1 MATKD
6 TPVTD
11 EKSTT
16 VETKT
21 TKHHLHHSPLWW
33 VLGTLAGV
41 LVLMLIA
48 GAVRHHM
55 WQQRSLTTTD
65 FRPGQSHTGN
75 RYDREGRGGAFGGG
89 MMGGTTNNS
98 TMVSGV
104 ITAIDGA
111 TLTVAGNGTTKA
123 VITNDD
129 TTEYFGA
136 AQPVKVNDSVRI
148 TGTTSG
154 DAFTATR
161 VMIHRQ

>member
-33 VLGTLAGV
+33 VLGTLV
-41 LVLMLIA
+41 TVCVLMMIA
-48 GAVRHHM
+48 GAMRHF
-55 WQQRSLTTTD
+55 WQQRALTNSN
-65 FRPGQSHTGN
+65 FGPGMG
-75 RYDREGRGGAFGGG
+75 RMIDRFDRDGRGGAFGGG

-104 ITAIDGA
+104 VTAIDGA

-123 VITNDD
+123 VTTND

-161 VMIHRQ
+161 VMIQRQ